1 MSNIRNIQFLQNIF
15 ECCAKIILNISSLKR
30 NQIIEFSCQNLDYD
44 QELDFEKS
52 QFCPIS
58 RNGENGRFVN
68 WDFLGVIFKHC
79 DRQDP
84 FSINWATLG
93 FPDICSLRIFLLED
107 MYQMFDLLGTCN
119 FVSTFLQHLYVVY
132 LLFST
137 LQIQSLEFH
146 QSFDALYYV
155 SKAISK
161 LFHVLMKAEESN
173 WKSSK
178 VCKIGRSAQSG
189 KFIFNVMIFQIQMF
203 KKWYKQD
210 MNSKHDLKFAHFPL
224 V

>member
-1 MSNIRNIQFLQNIF
+1 M
-15 ECCAKIILNISSLKR
+15 
-30 NQIIEFSCQNLDYD
+30 
-44 QELDFEKS
+44 DFEKS

-58 RNGENGRFVN
+58 RNGENGRFVS

-79 DRQDP
+79 DSQDP

-189 KFIFNVMIFQIQMF
+189 KFISSGATRFERSEDERSETSYWKTSIRFFHVKSSQ
-203 KKWYKQD
+203 
-210 MNSKHDLKFAHFPL
+210 KFY
-224 V
+224 

>member
-1 MSNIRNIQFLQNIF
+1 MNFR
-15 ECCAKIILNISSLKR
+15 AKNP
-30 NQIIEFSCQNLDYD
+30 DYD

-68 WDFLGVIFKHC
+68 GDFLGVIFKHC

-161 LFHVLMKAEESN
+161 LFHVIMKAEVSN

-189 KFIFNVMIFQIQMF
+189 KFIFNVMIFEFWQKIQMF
-203 KKWYKQD
+203 KMIKTRHELEPWSEISSFSASLAEASFFQQRIQ
-210 MNSKHDLKFAHFPL
+210 LKLARFQL
-224 V
+224 